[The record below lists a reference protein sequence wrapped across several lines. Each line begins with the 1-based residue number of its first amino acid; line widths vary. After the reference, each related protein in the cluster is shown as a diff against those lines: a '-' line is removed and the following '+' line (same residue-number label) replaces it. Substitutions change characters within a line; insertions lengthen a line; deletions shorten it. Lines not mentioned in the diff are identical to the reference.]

1 MVKSKFIPPLP
12 PLRTNEVEFSELVIE
27 AISTAAH
34 SLAAKTFAA
43 HAAQPTE
50 FALLQKPTIE
60 DPEISLQESKAM
72 IITAL
77 HNFDPTLGA
86 KAAAMLQNEKVLNI
100 TAVPAGTAYMMRCR
114 PAGYTNL
121 GEENPESH
129 PIIDLDYDHT
139 IQSTVYLAHELGHA
153 IADDYQR
160 EAGNDFETN
169 PTHMIETQAYLVQ
182 NIVYNHLKSHPDK
195 NIATAAQRFSTAEM
209 TKNIYDMSLAQAAN
223 DALTDSSRNKSPNPA
238 VIFGTRFGEGWESF
252 ITAYPPAQ
260 SVFDAIADL
269 KTAQNTENPVAR
281 QRLKN
286 EAQRLHERPTSI
298 LIAACIT
305 AHLATQD
312 TEQRQKTSETLLG
325 RNGAKNITDTL
336 KVAGLDKGLNNL
348 AQSTLT
354 NLTAWLQTAEDKS
367 QPLKLAQKTSASA
380 PTRHAS

>member
-182 NIVYNHLKSHPDK
+182 NLVYNHLKSHPDK

>member
-60 DPEISLQESKAM
+60 DPEISLQESKA
-72 IITAL
+72 IIIAAL

-260 SVFDAIADL
+260 SIFDAIADL